1 MGEVPDPGDR
11 YRAMNPYPALFTP
24 LAIKHLSIRN
34 RLLSTSHSPGY
45 AVGGRITERYLRYQ
59 EEKARGGI
67 GLTQFGGATAVSIEN
82 SFHYGQIDGAHD
94 AVIAEYRAMAER
106 IHEHGAA
113 CTVQLTHGGR
123 RERWDSANWLP
134 AYSASCR
141 REIVHRSFPV
151 EMEHHDI
158 ARAHRDYAQAVRR
171 AREGRLDGVEIS
183 CQAGTLVE
191 QFWSPAINYREDEYG
206 GSLENRMRFGL
217 ELVEAVRREVGDDFI
232 VGLRMSGDEMLE
244 GGLSHEDCLEIARVH
259 ARHGGIDFISV
270 VGAQATDYK
279 SSATIWPT
287 MWKPSAPFLS
297 LASAVKAAV
306 SVPVFHATRV
316 ADAATAA
323 HAVAEGHVDMI
334 GMTRAFIADPHFAN
348 KLARGDE
355 LEIRPCVGA
364 GYCVDR
370 VLAGKDALCVQNP
383 ATGRE
388 RTLPQIIVPSPGP
401 RRRVVV
407 VGGGPGGLEAARV
420 SAERG
425 HQVVLFEA
433 AGELGGQILLASRA
447 TWRRELAGI
456 AVWLAGRIER
466 LGVDVRLNWLAEADA
481 VRAENPD
488 LVIVATGGLPNVG
501 HFEGSEHAATVWEV
515 LGRHSTAG
523 EEVLV
528 VDENGSHQGPSC
540 AEHLAS
546 LGSRVEIVTPDRA
559 LCSEMAD
566 TNQGAHLN
574 ELYRRGVVI
583 RSDTRLAALRRDG
596 NRFVA
601 TLANMFTGE
610 RQERVFDLVVGDHG
624 TVAND
629 ALYFDLKP
637 HATNLGEVD
646 LEAMAESR
654 PQSLCTN
661 PEGRYQL
668 FRVGDAW
675 ASRNI
680 HAAMLDSLR
689 LCKDL

>member
-1 MGEVPDPGDR
+1 
-11 YRAMNPYPALFTP
+11 MNPYPALFAP
-24 LAIKHLSIRN
+24 LAIKHMKIRN
-34 RLLSTSHSPGY
+34 RLLSTSHAPGY

-59 EEKARGGI
+59 AEKARGGV
-67 GLTQFGGATAVSIEN
+67 GLAQFGGATAVAIEN
-82 SFHYGQIDGAHD
+82 SFHYGQIDGARD
-94 AVIAEYRAMAER
+94 AVIPEYRAMAER

-123 RERWDSANWLP
+123 RERWDTANWLP

-141 REIVHRSFPV
+141 RELVHRSFPV
-151 EMEHHDI
+151 EMERHDI
-158 ARAHRDYAQAVRR
+158 VRSHRDYAQAALR
-171 AREGRLDGVEIS
+171 AREGHLDGVEIS

-191 QFWSPAINYREDEYG
+191 QFWSPAINHRQDEYG

-217 ELVEAVRREVGDDFI
+217 EVIEAVRREVGPDFV
-232 VGLRMSGDEMLE
+232 VGIRMSGDEMLE
-244 GGLSHEDCLEIARVH
+244 GGLSHQDCIEIARVH
-259 ARHGGIDFISV
+259 ARHGGIDFVSV
-270 VGAQATDYK
+270 VGAQATDFK

-287 MWKPSAPFLS
+287 MWLPSAPFLH
-297 LASAVKAAV
+297 LASAIRAEVN
-306 SVPVFHATRV
+306 VPVFHSTRV

-323 HAVAEGHVDMI
+323 YAVAEGHVDMI

-388 RTLPQIIVPSPGP
+388 EKLPHIITASPGP

-425 HQVVLFEA
+425 HDVVLFEA
-433 AGELGGQILLASRA
+433 ATEPGGQVLLAARA

-456 AVWLAGRIER
+456 ARWLAGRVER
-466 LGVDVRLNWLAEADA
+466 LGVDIRLNWLAEAAD
-481 VRAENPD
+481 VRAESPD
-488 LVIVATGGLPNVG
+488 VVIVATGGLPNVG
-501 HFEGSEHAATVWEV
+501 HFEGREHAATVWDV
-515 LGRHSTAG
+515 LGGHVEAG
-523 EEVLV
+523 EQVLV
-528 VDENGSHQGPSC
+528 LDENGSHQGPSC

-546 LGSRVEIVTPDRA
+546 RGSRVEVVTPDRV
-559 LCSEMAD
+559 LCNEMAD

-574 ELYRRGVVI
+574 ELYRRRVAI
-583 RSDTRLAALRRDG
+583 QPDTRLASLRRDG
-596 NRFVA
+596 NRLVA

-610 RQERVFDLVVGDHG
+610 HVERVFDQVVGDSG
-624 TVAND
+624 TLPND

-637 HATNLGEVD
+637 DSINLGEVD
-646 LEAMAESR
+646 LQAMADAR
-654 PQSLCTN
+654 AQSLCTN
-661 PEGRYQL
+661 PEGSYRL

-675 ASRNI
+675 TSRNI